1 VKRLLV
7 LILAVAAVVAV
18 AAFTVPSNAA
28 SVNGTSISQQ
38 TLNRNLSAIAQS
50 DGFQCYLYASQTLS
64 GEAGAGTFP
73 VEGVGV
79 PAGTTNPS
87 TFNASFVRYWL
98 SELLNDQ
105 LVTQVVAAEHLTVT
119 PADRAI
125 GQVSLTRQ
133 IDAVIQSAASAGV
146 SCPSTGAAILASLPA
161 TFREQLVQVAATQDV
176 LLSHA
181 AGYGLGTAGLTR
193 YYTRHQTDFT
203 KLCFSYVP
211 FTSAAAASAARA
223 KVAAGTSQTKGVAAG
238 TPLAKVGTV
247 TPIGCGIRVDATAEL
262 PSGVASLP
270 LGQVSQPVT
279 LGNGQV
285 GLFMLTSMTTPM
297 FVTVRATVETEVLN
311 AGEKRSTATLRAAAR
326 RADVTADP
334 RYGRAAPGA
343 VALLPPASPPPA
355 FVLNPAANV
364 PAAG

>member
-1 VKRLLV
+1 VKRLAV

-28 SVNGTSISQQ
+28 SVNGTQISQQ

-50 DGFQCYLYASQTLS
+50 DGFQCYLYASQTLA
-64 GEAGAGTFP
+64 GEAQAGTFP

-79 PAGTTNPS
+79 PAGTTNPA

-119 PADRAI
+119 PADEAI
-125 GQVSLTRQ
+125 GQASLTRE

-161 TFREQLVQVAATQDV
+161 TFRDQLVQVAAAQDV

-181 AGYGLGTAGLTR
+181 AGYGLGTAGLSR
-193 YYTRHQTDFT
+193 YFTLHRTDFT

-211 FTSAAAASAARA
+211 FSSSADASAARA
-223 KVAAGTSQTKGVAAG
+223 KVAAGT
-238 TPLAKVGTV
+238 PLTKVGTV
-247 TPIGCGIRVDATAEL
+247 TPIGCGIRVDAASEL

-270 LGQVSQPVT
+270 VGQVSQPAT

-285 GLFMLTSMTTPM
+285 GLFVMTSQTASA
-297 FVTVRATVETEVLN
+297 FVAVRTTVETEVLN

-334 RYGRAAPGA
+334 RYGRAASGS
-343 VALLPPASPPPA
+343 VALLPPASPA
-355 FVLNPAANV
+355 TSFVLNAAANV
-364 PAAG
+364 PAAGSA